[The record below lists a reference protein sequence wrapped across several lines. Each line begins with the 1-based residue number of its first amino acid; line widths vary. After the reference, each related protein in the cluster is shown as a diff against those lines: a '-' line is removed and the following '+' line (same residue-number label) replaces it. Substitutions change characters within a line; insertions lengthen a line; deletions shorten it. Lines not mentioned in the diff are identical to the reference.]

1 MKKNFCIYLLICI
14 GTLIVSACDGR
25 AQNETVGQQVGIAV
39 DRTVAGTKDAL
50 DRVKEQAAIA
60 GDSVHRSV
68 EENGPGIEAGARNAG
83 AALKQTFD
91 DATLTARVVNKLHAD
106 ANLSSSKIDVKSA
119 TGTVTLKGN
128 VPTPESKQLAAAV
141 ASSVDGVMS
150 VDNQLT
156 VGGG

>member
-1 MKKNFCIYLLICI
+1 MKKNFCVYVLICI

-68 EENGPGIEAGARNAG
+68 EENAPGIEAGARNAG

-106 ANLSSSKIDVKSA
+106 PNLSSSKIDVKSA

-150 VDNQLT
+150 IDNQLT